1 MSGIGN
7 GYLTGNMQIAF
18 PFEDDQCLSWG
29 HEERLRLQQ
38 ALQKCFVDASISIV
52 DNDIPD
58 NGWPSLGC
66 FIVSG
71 EVLECR
77 LCVGDDIVSVTIC
90 TDGDRFPII
99 YGKFNRGAYVIVAS
113 AEGVSEFVSLC
124 KELSIS
130 PPVPTQTSSTERDG
144 AFWLRL
150 CPKCVN
156 IRPISLTSIRVF
168 DGVNAKTDGPHFV
181 LTGDVDVRPG
191 NNFQLAEPDDIE
203 NGIELNATPG
213 AGIGRVA
220 CVCAETSGGN
230 AALAG
235 PDGHARLFND
245 TCYDLEVGEKYINKD
260 GLETQDFKVH
270 VKCTACCTCAM
281 YESIV
286 NDRLVKLA
294 NIVREAKLRIG
305 ELHQSYESA
314 VKRFNTRLVRPTLS
328 DVTLTLS
335 GMPIGANV
343 SPKIGNKKVSGKMS
357 RCAFSALVRNSSFSV
372 LMVTVTGM
380 SGTDSIVEAIA
391 TWTNEP
397 GEPQEV
403 VSDSAGGVVGNTYTI
418 YPGRSLSITYVSEKN
433 ANVSQVVTGGFSG
446 KFAVAIAYMA
456 PDGTA
461 RSIGSLRKDVQV

>member
-18 PFEDDQCLSWG
+18 PFEDDQCLSWR
-29 HEERLRLQQ
+29 HDERLRLQQ
-38 ALQKCFVDASISIV
+38 ALQKCFVDANVSLTDHSV
-52 DNDIPD
+52 PD
-58 NGWPSLGC
+58 GGWPAIGSFSVDDNTLYC
-66 FIVSG
+66 
-71 EVLECR
+71 VLS
-77 LCVGDDIVSVTIC
+77 VGDDIVQVSIRA
-90 TDGDRFPII
+90 DRDRFPIL
-99 YGKFNRGAYVIVAS
+99 YGKRPWGAYVLVAS
-113 AEGVSEFVSLC
+113 AEGIVEFLSLC

-130 PPVPTQTSSTERDG
+130 PPVPTQTSYTGRDG

-156 IRPISLTSIRVF
+156 VRPISLTSIRVF
-168 DGVNAKTDGPHFV
+168 DGVKAKADGPHFV
-181 LTGDVDVRPG
+181 LTGNVEVRPG
-191 NNFQLAEPDDIE
+191 NNMQLLEPDDIE
-203 NGIELNATPG
+203 NGIEFNATPG
-213 AGIGRVA
+213 AGLGRIA
-220 CVCAETSGGN
+220 CVCAETAGGN

-260 GLETQDFKVH
+260 GLETQDLKIH

-314 VKRFNTRLVRPTLS
+314 VKRFNTRLVCPTLS

-343 SPKIGNKKVSGKMS
+343 SPKIGNNKVSGKMS
-357 RCAFSALVRNSSFSV
+357 RCAFSALVRNSSFSA
-372 LMVTVTGM
+372 LTVTVTGM

-403 VSDSAGGVVGNTYTI
+403 ISDSAGGVVGKKYTI

-433 ANVSQVVTGGFSG
+433 AKVSQVITGGFSG
-446 KFAVAIAYMA
+446 KFAVDIAYRA
-456 PDGTA
+456 PDGTT